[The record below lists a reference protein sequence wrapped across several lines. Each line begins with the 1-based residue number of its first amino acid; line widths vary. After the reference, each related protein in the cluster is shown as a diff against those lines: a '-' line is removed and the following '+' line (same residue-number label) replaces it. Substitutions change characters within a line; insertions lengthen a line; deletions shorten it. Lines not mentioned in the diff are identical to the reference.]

1 MLHAIMKLCDT
12 PSFELTASCVTRLY
26 SLQALLDDDP
36 RSYRTT
42 VSAELDEATYSTSIQ
57 LIQSSVCPPWT
68 KDQQNTILTKFGNFV
83 WALFKQ
89 RRLFM
94 RDDGTV
100 GSLSDTQEVFCY

>member
-12 PSFELTASCVTRLY
+12 PSFGLTPSRVTRLY
-26 SLQALLDDDP
+26 SLQALLDGDP
-36 RSYRTT
+36 GIYHTI
-42 VSAELDEATYSTSIQ
+42 VSTELDEATYSTSIQ
-57 LIQSSVCPPWT
+57 LIQSSACPPWT

-89 RRLFM
+89 RGLFM

>member
-12 PSFELTASCVTRLY
+12 PSFGLTPSRVTRLY
-26 SLQALLDDDP
+26 SLQALLDGDP
-36 RSYRTT
+36 GIYHTI
-42 VSAELDEATYSTSIQ
+42 VSTELDEATYSTSIQ

-83 WALFKQ
+83 WALFNQ